1 MNMTDATPTVTV
13 DVGDRSVPLEE
24 LVQRYECGERLH
36 KPELKA
42 LVEYPRTGVDVA
54 EWRRLEAKVMFGASP
69 HTDGDAA
76 AEEAAVENLRDI
88 LQEHD
93 VEDVDDYYALLEDVG
108 DDHAVQDA
116 VTRLTEVVTPFEE
129 RRESSLL
136 ERLEEREKQPAAEL
150 YRPPDAGEEW
160 DPATDQ
166 GLHEFIAM
174 MEDVGGEHDSL
185 QAVFQDDTWTELKE
199 QAQFDPEEWGLDEN
213 DPDAG
218 GV

>member
-1 MNMTDATPTVTV
+1 MSADAPTVTV

-24 LVQRYECGERLH
+24 LVQRYERGERLH
-36 KPELKA
+36 KPEIEA

-54 EWRRLEAKVMFGASP
+54 EWRRLEAKVMFGGMP
-69 HTDGDAA
+69 QKDADA
-76 AEEAAVENLRDI
+76 EAEEAAVEHLRDI
-88 LQEHD
+88 LQDHD
-93 VEDVDDYYALLEDVG
+93 VEAVSDYNALLADVG
-108 DDHAVQDA
+108 DDHAVQRA

-129 RRESSLL
+129 RREPSLL
-136 ERLEEREKQPAAEL
+136 ERLEEREKQSAAEL
-150 YRPPDAGEEW
+150 YRPPDAGDEW